1 MSRTK
6 IPCIEIFPPPPTNL
20 AATATSVSITLT
32 WTQPEPVDLVH
43 GYEITYTYTVRECSG
58 VNETVIVSVNDGL
71 IQSYTIQNGPE
82 THIEEDSVYNVSVVA
97 VDDAGNNSLP
107 ISTIIQTLQAGTFLY
122 YYYYYNNYEPFNL
135 SYN

>member
-1 MSRTK
+1 MSHTN
-6 IPCIEIFPPPPTNL
+6 IPRIEIIPPPPTNL

-32 WTQPEPVDLVH
+32 WTQPEAIDLVH

-82 THIEEDSVYNVSVVA
+82 THIEEDSVYNISLVA
-97 VDDAGNNSLP
+97 MDDAGINSLP
-107 ISTIIQTLQAGTFLY
+107 ISTIIQTLQAGTYYILY
-122 YYYYYNNYEPFNL
+122 ETL
-135 SYN
+135 SISL